1 MTAPPDDAIESP
13 VGRPVALQVSV
24 AADEVSLP
32 LGVTVEMAEP
42 ETLDWAETA
51 VTTTVLVMVQEN
63 DAELEK
69 LAPSVAVMVTE

>member
-13 VGRPVALQVSV
+13 VGKPVALQVSV
-24 AADEVSLP
+24 AADEVSLA

-42 ETLDWAETA
+42 ETLDWGVMA
-51 VTTTVLVMVQEN
+51 VTATVLVMVQEN
-63 DAELEK
+63 DAEPEE